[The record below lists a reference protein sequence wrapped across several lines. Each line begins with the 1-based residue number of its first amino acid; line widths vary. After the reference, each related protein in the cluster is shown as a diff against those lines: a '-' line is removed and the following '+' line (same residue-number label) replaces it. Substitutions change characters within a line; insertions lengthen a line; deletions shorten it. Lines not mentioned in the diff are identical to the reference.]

1 MDCYIVLSV
10 VLSLDI
16 WNQQESK
23 FKRLRFEIINI
34 YIYKYIRI
42 GPGAVAVTTSGQHK
56 HSTPNMLQIWFIS
69 NKKSQHLA
77 MFKSVF
83 FPLPLP
89 KHQRATHIWMLHP
102 TTSERAGWHE
112 SCYCLDFLRHDCL
125 ATAWQLLWQTS
136 VQHILRSP
144 TQISLVLSDRA
155 QKCARAKKKSTW
167 AQKLLSQPG
176 FRSWEKTFSSAQK
189 KLRDAPK
196 SHLIWKTHEKPG
208 DLGDLAKSTYN
219 HLVTFDSRGT

>member
-1 MDCYIVLSV
+1 M
-10 VLSLDI
+10 
-16 WNQQESK
+16 
-23 FKRLRFEIINI
+23 
-34 YIYKYIRI
+34 
-42 GPGAVAVTTSGQHK
+42 TTSGQHK

-112 SCYCLDFLRHDCL
+112 SCYCLDFLHHDCL

-155 QKCARAKKKSTW
+155 QKCARAKKNQLELKSCSPSQDSGAEKKHFLPRKKIERCAKKSLDLKNPRETW
-167 AQKLLSQPG
+167 G
-176 FRSWEKTFSSAQK
+176 
-189 KLRDAPK
+189 LR
-196 SHLIWKTHEKPG
+196 
-208 DLGDLAKSTYN
+208 
-219 HLVTFDSRGT
+219 